1 MRHHFIKKI
10 KNLTWE
16 GLISPNFFDWDS
28 GGTFSSWISLVKEGC
43 AMKGKPQFNHEGY
56 RDPVP
61 YKAIRKLE
69 QDYRKQQ
76 ALNRPKRRGGKR

>member
-1 MRHHFIKKI
+1 MV
-10 KNLTWE
+10 WE
-16 GLISPNFFDWDS
+16 GLISPKFFDWDS
-28 GGTFSSWISLVKEGC
+28 GGTFFFLNFLVKKGC

-61 YKAIRKLE
+61 YKAIKKLE

-76 ALNRPKRRGGKR
+76 AQNRPKRRGGKR